1 MDRRQQKTRAA
12 IFDAFSELLAEKSY
26 SKITVQ
32 EIIDA
37 ANVGRTTFYAH
48 FETKDDLLKALCE
61 ELFGHILSRRRG
73 QNPYPWSGCPGGI
86 APESMFCHLLQHL
99 QENDRNILGL
109 LSCESSEIFLRYFKD
124 SLSGL
129 VRSQLAQRC
138 KRPDLPREFLV
149 NHVSG
154 SFVEMV
160 LWWIKGHMRQTPAG
174 AGPVL
179 PGSDGAD
186 PVRVRVSCADGC
198 ILTFPCY
205 NKSNHRRKRAKG
217 REKEGEPS
225 FFPELRDGAK
235 VHDTLAERARVG
247 KMTADAPGKGRQSLC
262 PVAHVPFLCGTMVGK
277 EAKA

>member
-1 MDRRQQKTRAA
+1 MDRRQQKTRAD
-12 IFDAFSELLAEKSY
+12 IFDAFSGLLAEKSY

-61 ELFGHILSRRRG
+61 ELFGHILSRAGDRTHTHG
-73 QNPYPWSGCPGGI
+73 LDAQGD

-149 NHVSG
+149 NHVAG

-160 LWWIKGHMRQTPAG
+160 LWWIKGHMRQTPAELDRYFL
-174 AGPVL
+174 AVMEP
-179 PGSDGAD
+179 
-186 PVRVRVSCADGC
+186 
-198 ILTFPCY
+198 IL
-205 NKSNHRRKRAKG
+205 
-217 REKEGEPS
+217 
-225 FFPELRDGAK
+225 
-235 VHDTLAERARVG
+235 
-247 KMTADAPGKGRQSLC
+247 
-262 PVAHVPFLCGTMVGK
+262 
-277 EAKA
+277 